1 MGGGQ
6 PSARTSPLAVAAA
19 SWEAPVMDALVSTS
33 WLADQLGHADLR
45 ILDCTV
51 LLAPQPAG
59 GYAVESGRAA
69 WERAHI
75 PGSAF
80 VDLPADL
87 SDPHSPL
94 RFTLPTPERFAAAM
108 GALGVGDGHRV
119 VLYDSR
125 VNMWAARL
133 WWMLRAFG
141 FDDAAVL
148 DGGWRAWTTDGR
160 PTSTAAPD
168 WPAATFTARPRPDLF
183 VGKDAVRAA
192 VGGGRTCLVNAL
204 DRAQHRGEVQHYGRP
219 GHIAGSANVPAA
231 ELVDE
236 ATHRYRPL
244 DELRDTFAD
253 VAGRGDRVITYCG
266 GGIAASS
273 DAFVLHLLGHDD
285 VAVYDGSLSEWAAD
299 PSLPMEI

>member
-1 MGGGQ
+1 
-6 PSARTSPLAVAAA
+6 
-19 SWEAPVMDALVSTS
+19 MDALVSTS
-33 WLADQLGHADLR
+33 WLAAQLGQADLR
-45 ILDCTV
+45 VLDCTV
-51 LLAPQPAG
+51 LLAPQPTG

-69 WERAHI
+69 WEKAHI

-80 VDLPADL
+80 ADLAGDL

-94 RFTLPTPERFAAAM
+94 RFTLPTPERFAKAM

-125 VNMWAARL
+125 VNMWAARV

-141 FDDAAVL
+141 FDAAAVL

-160 PTSTAAPD
+160 PTSTEPPD
-168 WPAATFTARPRPDLF
+168 WPAATFTPRPRTGLF
-183 VGKDAVRAA
+183 VDKDVVRAA
-192 VGGGRTCLVNAL
+192 VDSGGTCVVNAL
-204 DRAQHRGEVQHYGRP
+204 DRAQHRGETQHYARP
-219 GHIAGSANVPAA
+219 GHIAGSTNVPAT
-231 ELVDE
+231 ELVDQ

-244 DELRDTFAD
+244 DDLRAAFAD
-253 VAGRGDRVITYCG
+253 VTGRDQRVITYCG

-285 VAVYDGSLSEWAAD
+285 VAVYDNSLSEWATD
-299 PSLPMEI
+299 PNLPMET

>member
-1 MGGGQ
+1 
-6 PSARTSPLAVAAA
+6 
-19 SWEAPVMDALVSTS
+19 MDALVSTS
-33 WLADQLGHADLR
+33 WLASQLGEPDLR
-45 ILDCTV
+45 VLDCTV
-51 LLAPQPAG
+51 LLSPQPGG
-59 GYAVESGRAA
+59 GYAVQSGRAA
-69 WERAHI
+69 WEQAHI
-75 PGSAF
+75 PGSGF
-80 VDLPADL
+80 ADL
-87 SDPHSPL
+87 ADDLSEPGSPL

-148 DGGWRAWTTDGR
+148 DGGWRAWTTDGH
-160 PTSTAAPD
+160 PTSAEAPD
-168 WPAATFTARPRPDLF
+168 WPPATFTPRPRPGLF
-183 VGKDAVRAA
+183 VGKDAVRDAIDS
-192 VGGGRTCLVNAL
+192 GQTCLVNAL
-204 DRAQHRGEVQHYGRP
+204 DRAQHRGETQPYARP
-219 GHIAGSANVPAA
+219 GHITGSENVPAL

-244 DELRDTFAD
+244 DELAAAFAD
-253 VAGRGDRVITYCG
+253 VRRRDRVITYCG

-285 VAVYDGSLSEWAAD
+285 VAVYDNSLSEWAAD
-299 PSLPMEI
+299 PSLPMTT